1 MNYLIDIED
10 IVDNVIHDRLNSDE
24 YNVEY
29 KNRLKK
35 MWTDSNYMS
44 GLINGVVKDSGVRDF
59 LKDIVDDYI
68 DDYIH
73 DFKEETYE

>member
-10 IVDNVIHDRLNSDE
+10 IVDNVIHDRLNSDD
-24 YNVEY
+24 YNAEY
-29 KNRLKK
+29 KKRLMK
-35 MWTDSNYMS
+35 MWTDGNYMS

-68 DDYIH
+68 DDYVH